1 MGECGIIKEMRKKTI
16 FIFILVL
23 FVAFLFGSSVYL
35 RGALS
40 DLTAVFEGFV
50 ERYPFFA
57 PVAFVLLAAV
67 SMLLGM
73 FSSVPLVPL
82 VVMTWGEAATLLLLL
97 LGWLLGGCVSYAIGR
112 YAGYPLVS
120 KIAGRQRLEG
130 WTLKLKPRMTFL
142 LLFLFRL
149 ATPSETG
156 YVFGIFRYDFWR
168 YLLITFLAELPFAL
182 LVVYASGA
190 FIEAD
195 WRLFAALFLIGVA
208 AAALIYYL
216 FERRFEGK

>member
-1 MGECGIIKEMRKKTI
+1 MRNAKRKTI

-23 FVAFLFGSSVYL
+23 LVAFLFGSSVYL
-35 RGALS
+35 RGVLS
-40 DLTAVFEGFV
+40 DLTAVFEEFIS
-50 ERYPFFA
+50 RYPFFA

-67 SMLLGM
+67 SVLLGP
-73 FSSVPLVPL
+73 FSSAPIAPL
-82 VVMTWGEAATLLLLL
+82 VVTVWGTAATLLLLL
-97 LGWLLGGCVSYAIGR
+97 FGWLLGGCASYAIGR
-112 YAGYPLVS
+112 YAGYPLVE
-120 KIAGRQRLEG
+120 KIAGRRRLEG
-130 WTLKLKPRMTFL
+130 WMLKLKPRMNFL

-195 WRLFAALFLIGVA
+195 WRMFAILFLIGAA

-216 FERRFEGK
+216 FERRLENKE

>member
-1 MGECGIIKEMRKKTI
+1 MSNAKRKTI

-35 RGALS
+35 RDILS
-40 DLTAVFEGFV
+40 DLTAVFEEFV
-50 ERYPFFA
+50 SRYPFFA
-57 PVAFVLLAAV
+57 PAVFVLLAAA

-73 FSSVPLVPL
+73 FSSVPIVPL
-82 VVMTWGEAATLLLLL
+82 VLSAWGAAATFLLLL

-112 YAGYPLVS
+112 YAGYPLVG
-120 KIAGRQRLEG
+120 KIAGRRRLEG
-130 WTLKLKPRMTFL
+130 WMLKLKPRMNFL

-149 ATPSETG
+149 DTPSETG

-190 FIEAD
+190 FIRTD
-195 WRLFAALFLIGVA
+195 WRLFAALFLIGAA

>member
-1 MGECGIIKEMRKKTI
+1 MRKKII

-23 FVAFLFGSSVYL
+23 LVAFLFGSSVYL
-35 RGALS
+35 RGVLV
-40 DLTAVFEGFV
+40 DLTAIFEEFIGQ
-50 ERYPFFA
+50 YPILA
-57 PVAFVLLAAV
+57 MAAFVLLSAI

-73 FSSVPLVPL
+73 VSSVPIAPL
-82 VVMTWGEAATLLLLL
+82 AVAIWGTTITLLLLL
-97 LGWLLGGCVSYAIGR
+97 FGWLLGGCASYAIGR
-112 YAGYPLVS
+112 YAGYPL
-120 KIAGRQRLEG
+120 IGRITGRRRLKE
-130 WTLKLKPRMTFL
+130 WMLKLKSRMTFP

-149 ATPSETG
+149 AMPSETG

-195 WRLFAALFLIGVA
+195 WQMFTSLLLIGAVVAALM
-208 AAALIYYL
+208 YYL
-216 FERRFEGK
+216 FERKFGE